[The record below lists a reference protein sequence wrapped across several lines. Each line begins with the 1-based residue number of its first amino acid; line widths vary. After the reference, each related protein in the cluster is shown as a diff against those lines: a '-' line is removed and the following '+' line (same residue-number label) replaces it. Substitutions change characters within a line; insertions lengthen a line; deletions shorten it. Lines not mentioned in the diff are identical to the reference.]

1 MSPLGKDPL
10 EALRTLAFSENA
22 GLQQSAAL
30 YYLHMSQHSELSQ
43 CTRKFSHNYKQN
55 NYFQL

>member
-10 EALRTLAFSENA
+10 EALRILAFSENP

-30 YYLHMSQHSELSQ
+30 YYLHMSQHSKLSQ
-43 CTRKFSHNYKQN
+43 CLRKFPRNYK
-55 NYFQL
+55 

>member
-10 EALRTLAFSENA
+10 EALRTLAFSENP

-30 YYLHMSQHSELSQ
+30 YYLHMSQHSKLPQ
-43 CTRKFSHNYKQN
+43 CIRKFSHDYK
-55 NYFQL
+55 